1 LSNAASEEFRA
12 PTARRRARVIAL
24 QVLYELDGAARH
36 DPDRAFEN
44 RLREQSIPTPA
55 EGFAREVIVGVLE
68 NRTRIDTIIST
79 YAPSW
84 PIGQM
89 AAVDK
94 NILRVAIFELV
105 IGDETPPK
113 VAINEAVELAKV
125 FGSDASPKFVNGVL
139 GSVFGSQPAVEES

>member
-1 LSNAASEEFRA
+1 MSNPASEGLRA

-24 QVLYELDGAARH
+24 QVLYEIDGARH

-44 RLREQSIPTPA
+44 RLQEQSIPTPA
-55 EGFAREVIVGVLE
+55 EGFAREVIAGVLA
-68 NRTRIDTIIST
+68 NRARIDTIIST

-89 AAVDK
+89 AVVDK
-94 NILRVAIFELV
+94 NILRVATFELV
-105 IGDETPPK
+105 IGKETPPK

-139 GSVFGSQPAVEES
+139 GSVFGSQSAVEKS